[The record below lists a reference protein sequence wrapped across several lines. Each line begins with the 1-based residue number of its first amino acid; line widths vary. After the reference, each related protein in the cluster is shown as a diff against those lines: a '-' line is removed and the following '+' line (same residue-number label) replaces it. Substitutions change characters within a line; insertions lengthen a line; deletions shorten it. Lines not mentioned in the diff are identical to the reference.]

1 MRRFWQRY
9 QQILQRC
16 CLRCSPRQLQFF
28 ALLCLTATVLLF
40 LQPQRSEWLLLPLL
54 LLLWSLL
61 LLFARQMFVHPPVLP
76 GTAGFLARCRYWL
89 HLGWYQL
96 TLLLFLLL
104 CGVALAFSLKLA
116 GVILRAL
123 LA

>member
-16 CLRCSPRQLQFF
+16 CLWFSPRQLQLF
-28 ALLCLTATVLLF
+28 ALICLSAAILLF
-40 LQPQRSEWLLLPLL
+40 FQPQRSEWLLLPLL

-61 LLFARQMFVHPPVLP
+61 LLFARQMFLIPPEHPQA
-76 GTAGFLARCRYWL
+76 AGFLARCRYWL
-89 HLGWYQL
+89 RLGWHQL
-96 TLLLFLLL
+96 MLLLFLLL
-104 CGVALAFSLKLA
+104 CGAALAFSLKLA

-123 LA
+123 FA

>member
-9 QQILQRC
+9 QQALQSC
-16 CLRCSPRQLQFF
+16 CHWLSPRQLQLL
-28 ALLCLTATVLLF
+28 ALLCFSTTVLLF

-61 LLFARQMFVHPPVLP
+61 LLFARQMFLTPPTEP
-76 GTAGFLARCRYWL
+76 GAAGFLTRCRYWL

-96 TLLLFLLL
+96 MLLLFLLL

>member
-1 MRRFWQRY
+1 MRRFWRSY
-9 QQILQRC
+9 QQCIRFC
-16 CLRCSPRQLQFF
+16 CSRVSPRQLQVL
-28 ALLCLTATVLLF
+28 ALICLTTVLFLF

-54 LLLWSLL
+54 LLLWCLL
-61 LLFARQMFVHPPVLP
+61 LLFARQMFLQPPADP
-76 GTAGFLARCRYWL
+76 GTTGFFTRCRYWL
-89 HLGWYQL
+89 LFGWYQL
-96 TLLLFLLL
+96 MLLLFLLL

>member
-9 QQILQRC
+9 QQYLQFC
-16 CLRCSPRQLQFF
+16 CAWFSPRQLQLLAFVFF
-28 ALLCLTATVLLF
+28 GTTVLLF

-54 LLLWSLL
+54 LLLWSLM
-61 LLFARQMFVHPPVLP
+61 LLFARQMFLTPPAAP
-76 GTAGFLARCRYWL
+76 ATRGFFARCVYWL

-96 TLLLFLLL
+96 MLLLFLLL

-116 GVILRAL
+116 GVILRVL

>member
-1 MRRFWQRY
+1 MGRFWQRY

-16 CLRCSPRQLQFF
+16 CLWFSPRQLQLL
-28 ALLCLTATVLLF
+28 ALICLGMAVLLF
-40 LQPQRSEWLLLPLL
+40 FQPQRSEWLLLPLL

-61 LLFARQMFVHPPVLP
+61 LLFARQMFLIPPVNQ
-76 GTAGFLARCRYWL
+76 GAAGFFARCRYWL
-89 HLGWYQL
+89 HLGWYHL
-96 TLLLFLLL
+96 MLLLFLLL
-104 CGVALAFSLKLA
+104 CGVALAFSLKLG